1 MDIVRLTGA
10 GDDLKSAAAEILRRA
25 FSHIPIWSTV
35 TEARAEVDE
44 CCAADR
50 VAFGVMLLG
59 ELAGWVGAIK
69 HSEPLWEL
77 HPIAVRP
84 DVHRRG
90 VGRLLVEA
98 LEAEAERQGAVT
110 IYLGTDDEFGGTNLF
125 GRDVYPTPLEHL
137 AELRVKTAHPYRFF
151 ERLGF
156 CVAGVIPDAS
166 GVGKHDILM
175 AKRVGRRSK

>member
-10 GDDLKSAAAEILRRA
+10 GDDLKLAAAEILRRA
-25 FSHIPIWSTV
+25 FSHIPSWSTS

-44 CCAADR
+44 CCTADR

-77 HPIAVRP
+77 HPIAVSP
-84 DVHRRG
+84 DAQRQG
-90 VGRLLVEA
+90 VGRLLVET

-125 GRDVYPTPLEHL
+125 GTDIYPTPLEHL
-137 AELRVKTAHPYRFF
+137 TQLRVTTAHPYRFF

-156 CVAGVIPDAS
+156 CVAGVIPDAN

-175 AKRVGRRSK
+175 AKRVGHRGE